1 MTRNE
6 YVEILK
12 KAAIKRIT
20 ETLIKYCISK
30 LPFLALPILNPI
42 FTLVAS
48 KIVVAIAEETEMRVM
63 FAYIDL
69 RTDYQCEGF
78 KEAALE
84 WEKDKSEKNEKIL
97 VDKLERFISL
107 LM

>member
-1 MTRNE
+1 M
-6 YVEILK
+6 
-12 KAAIKRIT
+12 
-20 ETLIKYCISK
+20 
-30 LPFLALPILNPI
+30 PIINPI
-42 FTLVAS
+42 FALIAS
-48 KIVVAIAEETEMRVM
+48 KIVIAIAEETEMRVM
-63 FAYIDL
+63 FLYVDL

-97 VDKLERFISL
+97 IDKLEHFISL